1 MKESISRFRHLG
13 RRLPGPEDRRL
24 VVLTGARQTGKT
36 TLARARWPH
45 LRYLNLDDLE
55 LRRTVRDV
63 PTVRWPIDV
72 GPAVIDEAQKEP
84 AVFDKVKHAFD
95 AGSLT
100 FSALLGSSRILLMEK
115 VRETLAGRA
124 FVFDLWPLMP
134 SELLHAADT
143 NPPPP
148 LLDQLLDPARD
159 VAATLRETAPALLP
173 DDDAPRRHAFEHL
186 CRWGG
191 MPELLRLD
199 DADRR
204 EWLRSYQQTF
214 LERDLADLAR
224 LHDLE
229 PFAALQKLCM
239 LRTGGLLSFS
249 EYARDAKV
257 APTTARRYLEYLRM
271 SYQVL
276 LLQPYARNITSAVVK
291 TPKVYWVDVGI
302 LRHGT
307 RQWGDLTGAQFESV
321 VVAEVHKWV
330 STAGRAVDL
339 SFYRTR
345 SGLEVDL
352 LAESDGRVLG
362 IEVKARAGAERTDCR
377 GLRALANAL
386 GDRWRGGLVVHDG
399 TAIEELDA
407 EARLWG
413 VPAHRLL
420 T

>member
-1 MKESISRFRHLG
+1 
-13 RRLPGPEDRRL
+13 
-24 VVLTGARQTGKT
+24 
-36 TLARARWPH
+36 
-45 LRYLNLDDLE
+45 
-55 LRRTVRDV
+55 
-63 PTVRWPIDV
+63 
-72 GPAVIDEAQKEP
+72 
-84 AVFDKVKHAFD
+84 
-95 AGSLT
+95 
-100 FSALLGSSRILLMEK
+100 
-115 VRETLAGRA
+115 
-124 FVFDLWPLMP
+124 
-134 SELLHAADT
+134 
-143 NPPPP
+143 
-148 LLDQLLDPARD
+148 
-159 VAATLRETAPALLP
+159 
-173 DDDAPRRHAFEHL
+173 
-186 CRWGG
+186 
-191 MPELLRLD
+191 
-199 DADRR
+199 
-204 EWLRSYQQTF
+204 
-214 LERDLADLAR
+214 
-224 LHDLE
+224 
-229 PFAALQKLCM
+229 M

-276 LLQPYARNITSAVVK
+276 LLQPYARNLTSAVVK

-307 RQWGDLTGAQFESV
+307 KHWGELTGAQFESV
-321 VVAEVHKWV
+321 VVTEIHKWV

-413 VPAHRLL
+413 VPAYRLL